1 MTIDFSTI
9 GINFGSTGGSCNV
22 EPRTEYT
29 ITQNGNYPI
38 SPDEEYD
45 AMEGVDV
52 IVSVPLPNIQSTKY
66 FEKNITDGGMYV
78 IKPDE
83 GYDGMESV
91 IATLSVPNTQD
102 TRQVTLEQTESG
114 STIITPS
121 TGYDNMSRV
130 SLTVNVPTE
139 EKSATYTANGE
150 YEITKSDD
158 KAGMTKATVTV
169 NVPTTNVQDM
179 KIVNQ
184 EVNTSGLYVFSPDE
198 GYDAMKVV
206 RANLTIPSTPVE
218 QLKIS
223 NNINFGRTVNSNF
236 SEFNFSEVNEW
247 KNKFLS
253 TENCT
258 FTFPANSQ
266 AIGDNSGIFYGA
278 KNMTINGIENL
289 DVSQATNLSNIFY
302 AATILSDLDMSGWKF
317 NTALK
322 SNKNVQP
329 SFTSGTF
336 KNVDLSRDINDTESV
351 CWDSIDLGGG
361 KYAGLTVNNWIVG
374 RALTSE
380 TFSGVTAPS
389 INISTWRF
397 ENSTIFIPFY
407 KSNFTEIIAD
417 DMDATKITRL
427 NPGLYIYDQGCFAET
442 PNTSKISAKNWKLTS
457 CTSMTGAFYYTG
469 ASEIDLSGWDTS
481 ACTEMRAMFQTC
493 RGLTSLDLSSFN
505 TSNVTTTY
513 QMFEYS
519 SNLKSID
526 LSSFDTSKV
535 TNMSEMFEG
544 CSGLT
549 TLDLSNFTGEELK
562 YTEEMFYGCT
572 GLTSVDLSG
581 LATPN
586 LQSTKTMFY
595 NCKSLTSIDLSSLD
609 MTNTTTL
616 TSMFR
621 NCTSL
626 TTVKVINCNDATKQK
641 ILTQLQTDIT
651 TKTWTLGDDGIIT
664 GVASS

>member
-1 MTIDFSTI
+1 MIIDFSTI
-9 GINFGSTGGSCNV
+9 GVSFAPGGGDCNI

-29 ITQNGNYPI
+29 ITKNGSYPI
-38 SPDEEYD
+38 NPDDEYD

-52 IVSVPLPNIQSTKY
+52 IVSVP
-66 FEKNITDGGMYV
+66 EKQIEASKSATYTANGDYTIS
-78 IKPDE
+78 PSE
-83 GYDGMESV
+83 GYDGISGASV
-91 IATLSVPNTQD
+91 KVNVPQSKLQA
-102 TRQVTLEQTESG
+102 TRQVTLNQTESG
-114 STIITPS
+114 STIITPAD
-121 TGYDNMSRV
+121 GYDGMERV

-158 KAGMTKATVTV
+158 KAGISKATVTV

-184 EVNTSGLYVFSPDE
+184 EVKTSGLYVFQPDE
-198 GYDAMKVV
+198 GYDAMKVL

-218 QLKIS
+218 QLILDNS
-223 NNINFGRTVNSNF
+223 INFGRTVNSDF
-236 SEFNFSEVNEW
+236 SQFNFSEVNEW
-247 KNKFLS
+247 KNKFNS

-266 AIGDNSGIFYGA
+266 AIGDNSGIFYYA

-302 AATILSDLDMSGWKF
+302 GATILSDLDMSGWKF

-322 SNKNVQP
+322 TNKNVQP

-336 KNVDLSRDINDTESV
+336 KNVDLSRDVNDTESV
-351 CWDSIDLGGG
+351 CWDSIYLGGG
-361 KYAGLTVNNWIVG
+361 TFAGLTVDNWIV
-374 RALTSE
+374 RSTDANI
-380 TFSGVTAPS
+380 FSGVTAPS
-389 INISTWRF
+389 INVSTWRF
-397 ENSTIFIPFY
+397 LNEVDFYPFY
-407 KSNFTEIIAD
+407 KSYFTEIIAD
-417 DMDATKITRL
+417 NMDATKITSL
-427 NPGLYIYDQGCFAET
+427 APGLYVYDQGCFAG
-442 PNTSKISAKNWKLTS
+442 TSKTTKISAKNWKLTS
-457 CTSMTGAFYYTG
+457 CTNMNGAFYQT
-469 ASEIDLSGWDTS
+469 AATEIDLSGWDTS
-481 ACTEMRAMFQTC
+481 ACTKMRAMFQTC
-493 RGLTSLDLSSFN
+493 KGLTSLDLSSFN

-519 SNLKSID
+519 SNLNSIN
-526 LSSFDTSKV
+526 LSSFNTSKV
-535 TNMSEMFEG
+535 TNMAQMFEG

-549 TLDLSNFTGEELK
+549 TLDLSNFTGEELN

-586 LQSTKTMFY
+586 LSSTKSMFY
-595 NCKSLTSIDLSSLD
+595 NCKSLTSIDLSNLD
-609 MTNTTTL
+609 MSNVTTS

-621 NCTSL
+621 NCAAL
-626 TTVKVINCNDATKQK
+626 TTVKVVNCNDATKQK

-664 GVASS
+664 GS